1 LSTAYLRSRIEER
14 ANLSDTATAIYD
26 KAAADNRDVTAD
38 EQVLLDGWESR
49 SKILDGEIAKLETAA
64 KANQR
69 VQSSIGRLDDLE
81 EGEGRNAFRKR
92 EANQKPVEIRT
103 AGQRFVESDE
113 FKEYRGRGTMGA
125 VELPNFL
132 GLDRHLEQRAAED
145 PITTA
150 TLSLD
155 RYHWDGP
162 TGPTLVTPL
171 LSVIGREPVT
181 SGAVDY
187 TVWGP
192 APEAGGPIAEG
203 AVKPAADLV
212 PTPASGTLGTYAH
225 WKPISRQALEDSP
238 RVQSIVEG
246 KLRQGLALKLQSEAL
261 AAIIAPLVPWPT
273 VSAVGASAAI
283 RQAIAVLQ
291 GSGYAP
297 NAVLLNADDYANA
310 DIAAADASNSGPTS
324 YGNFWG
330 LVPVPVPGLAAGTAY
345 VGDFKEA
352 VTWFD
357 RNTTSVYH
365 TDSHADYF
373 IKNLLVILAEQRA
386 LFAVTDPNAGVEV
399 TIEAAAPPV
408 DEGGVSR
415 SRSSK

>member
-1 LSTAYLRSRIEER
+1 MSTAYLRSRMTER
-14 ANLSDTATAIYD
+14 AGLSDASTGIYD
-26 KAAADNRDVTAD
+26 KAAKENRDITTD
-38 EQVLLDGWESR
+38 EQAQLDAWETR
-49 SKILDGEIAKLETAA
+49 SKALDSEIAKLETAA
-64 KANQR
+64 RGAQR
-69 VQSSIGRLDDLE
+69 FQQIAGRVDDLDETE
-81 EGEGRNAFRKR
+81 ERQAARRREDARPIETRERSAGE
-92 EANQKPVEIRT
+92 
-103 AGQRFVESDE
+103 RFVESDE

-125 VELPNFL
+125 VELSNFL
-132 GLDRHLEQRAAED
+132 GFDSRPSLESRAAED

-150 TLSLD
+150 TLGLE
-155 RYHWDGP
+155 RYHWAGP
-162 TGPTLVTPL
+162 AGPSIVTPL
-171 LSVIGREPVT
+171 LQVVGREPVT

-203 AVKPAADLV
+203 AAKPAADLV

-261 AAIIAPLVPWPT
+261 AVITNPAVPWQTATGP
-273 VSAVGASAAI
+273 GASSAI

-291 GSGYAP
+291 GDGYAP
-297 NAVLLNADDYANA
+297 NAVLLNADDYADA
-310 DIAAADASNSGPTS
+310 DIAAAAASNTGPTS

-330 LVPVPVPGLAAGTAY
+330 LVPVPVPGLPAGTAY

-357 RNTTSVYH
+357 RNTTSVYL

-386 LFAVTDPNAGVEV
+386 LFAVTDPGAGVKT
-399 TIEAAAPPV
+399 TIEPVVVAPPAA
-408 DEGGVSR
+408 R
-415 SRSSK
+415 SAASK